1 MNKFEPIFE
10 KMCKIKLT
18 SVIFTLYNLLFMI
31 LIKKQFALVIFA
43 ICTVLNVFAVDYS
56 PAKGPQSVYLF
67 AYATTKDKGHNG
79 LHFAWSND
87 KKNWNAIGPEHTF
100 LRCDYGRWGS
110 EKRMLDPYLFKAQDG
125 MWHAV
130 WSLNE
135 RDGAFGHAASND
147 LVNWKR
153 QSYPIV
159 MPGGNVLQPEV
170 SEKNGVFTIS
180 WHSGTDTKVYSTTT
194 KDFKTYTAAKII
206 AKPASAKINVV
217 VSGKSETGNVTMVP
231 WETVEN
237 LKKTHQV
244 SVFKNKQN
252 EESSK
257 EDGVRFANLKPVK
270 GTITV
275 KASESKKISDLLVG
289 VFFEDI
295 NYAADGG
302 LYAELIQ
309 NRDFEYALSDKEGN
323 DKNWNTYTAWS
334 QNNTIELFTVDSVN
348 PIHNNNRHYAVLNT
362 GDALVNSGF
371 DGIAIKAGDK
381 YDFSLF
387 ARDVKGKSTS
397 IQIRLIGVN
406 GEVYGETILKGT
418 FSDWKKLSGVI
429 TASKTVADARL
440 EVAPQ
445 TTGSVAVD
453 MVSLFPQKTFKGRKN
468 GLRADLAQSVADI
481 KPKFVRFPGG
491 CVAHGDGLGNIYRW
505 KNSVGPLESR
515 LPMRNLWGYHQTLGL
530 GYFEY
535 FQFCEDMGAAPLP
548 VIAAGVPC
556 QNSAVDTHIGLG
568 GQQCG
573 IPMEDMEQYI
583 QDIIDLVEYANGD
596 AKTKWGKVRADAG
609 HPKPFNL
616 KYIGIGNEDL
626 ITDLFEERYTM
637 IVKAL
642 KAKHPEITI
651 IGTVGPSAE
660 GTDYEEGWDLAD
672 KLAIDM
678 VDEHYY
684 QPVSWFIHNQDFYD
698 KYDRSKSKV
707 YLGEYA
713 AFLPGRPNNIETA
726 LAEAL
731 YLTALE
737 RNGDVVTMTSY
748 APMLAKENHT
758 QWNPDLIYFNNTDV
772 KPTVGYYTQQMYGQN
787 SGDVY
792 VPSDVNLTDANDEVS
807 KRVAVSV
814 VRDSATK
821 DLIVKV
827 VNMLP
832 VAASLQ
838 VNLEGAGSF
847 KPVATRTVLTG
858 APDSKVA
865 KPVSDTVKAGTNMPC
880 EVQPYSFTL
889 IRLKNK

>member
-1 MNKFEPIFE
+1 MMRFKKPF
-10 KMCKIKLT
+10 LT
-18 SVIFTLYNLLFMI
+18 AILTLCTLLQLFAF
-31 LIKKQFALVIFA
+31 KK
-43 ICTVLNVFAVDYS
+43 
-56 PAKGPQSVYLF
+56 PANAGPDIVYLF
-67 AYATTKDKGHNG
+67 AYATSKDKGHQG

-87 KKNWNAIGPEHTF
+87 KKNWHAIGPEHTY
-100 LRCDYGRWGS
+100 LRSDYGRWGS
-110 EKRMLDPYLFKAQDG
+110 QKRMLKPFLFKAQDG

-130 WSLNE
+130 WTLNE
-135 RDGAFGHAASND
+135 TDGAFGHAASND
-147 LVNWKR
+147 LVSWKR
-153 QSYPIV
+153 QIYPIV
-159 MPGGNVLQPEV
+159 MPAGGTVMQPEIT
-170 SEKNGVFTIS
+170 EKSGVFTITWLS
-180 WHSGTDTKVYSTTT
+180 STDNKAYSNTT
-194 KDFKTYTAAKII
+194 KDFKTYTAT
-206 AKPASAKINVV
+206 KPASSQGKLRESFT
-217 VSGKSETGNVTMVP
+217 VSGITETGTIHTVT
-231 WETVEN
+231 WEEVEK
-237 LKKTHQV
+237 LITAHRV
-244 SVFKNKQN
+244 SVFKNQQN
-252 EESSK
+252 GESSK
-257 EDGVRFANLKPVK
+257 DDATRFAGLKPVQ
-270 GTITV
+270 GTVTL
-275 KASESKKISDLLVG
+275 KPAESKKISDMLMG

-302 LYAELIQ
+302 LYAELVQ
-309 NRDFEYALSDKEGN
+309 NRDFEYALSDKEGQ

-334 QNNTIELFTVDSVN
+334 QNNSTDLFTIDSIN
-348 PIHNNNRHYAVLNT
+348 PIHKNNRHYAVLNT
-362 GDALVNSGF
+362 DDALVNSGF
-371 DGIAIKAGDK
+371 DGIALKAGDK
-381 YDFSLF
+381 YDISLF
-387 ARDVKGKSTS
+387 ARTIKGNTSAVKV
-397 IQIRLIGVN
+397 RLIGIN
-406 GEVYGETILKGT
+406 GEVYGEASVKGI
-418 FSDWKKLSGVI
+418 SSVWKKLSAVI
-429 TASKTVADARL
+429 TASRTITDARL

-453 MVSLFPQKTFKGRKN
+453 MISLFPQKTFKNRKN
-468 GLRADLAQSVADI
+468 GLRADLAQTVTNL

-491 CVAHGDGLGNIYRW
+491 CVAHGDGLENIYNW

-556 QNSAVDTHIGLG
+556 QNSAIAHGLGG

-573 IPMEDMEQYI
+573 VPMEDMDEYI
-583 QDIIDLVEYANGD
+583 QDILDLVEYANGD

-626 ITDLFEERYTM
+626 ITDIFEERYTM

-642 KAKHPEITI
+642 KAKYPNIII

-660 GTDYEEGWDLAD
+660 GTDYEEGWNLAD
-672 KLAIDM
+672 KLNIDM

-684 QPVSWFIHNQDFYD
+684 QPVGWFIHNQDFYD

-713 AFLPGRPNNIETA
+713 AHLPGRPNNIETA

-737 RNGDVVTMTSY
+737 RNGDIVTMTSY

-758 QWNPDLIYFNNTDV
+758 QWNPDLIYFNNTEV
-772 KPTVGYYTQQMYGQN
+772 KPTVGYYIQQLFGQN
-787 SGDVY
+787 AGETY
-792 VPSDVNLTDANDEVS
+792 IPSDVTLTDAKTDVS

-814 VRDSATK
+814 VRDTKTK
-821 DLIVKV
+821 DLILKI
-827 VNMLP
+827 VNLLP
-832 VAASLQ
+832 VATTLQ
-838 VNLEGAGSF
+838 INLDGAGSF
-847 KPVATRTVLTG
+847 APTATRTVLTG
-858 APDSKVA
+858 APDSKTA
-865 KPVSDTVKAGTNMPC
+865 KPVTDTVKTGKTLPC